1 LDQVQNLLLHLI
13 IHENPNENMYKK
25 ITSFVVFSIALNL
38 SLQSIAFAVPT
49 KWERVEASLS
59 DLLNSGWQLSGI
71 SSNRA
76 AYRNS
81 VSPGGFDE
89 ETYIFSLAK
98 NGKYIIC
105 LMPNPVDPV
114 ANAGCRRI
122 N

>member
-1 LDQVQNLLLHLI
+1 
-13 IHENPNENMYKK
+13 MYKK
-25 ITSFVVFSIALNL
+25 ITNTAVFTLALNL
-38 SLQSIAFAVPT
+38 IFQGAAHSVPT
-49 KWERVEASLS
+49 KWEVVSASLS
-59 DLLNSGWQLSGI
+59 DLLNSGWQLTGI

-81 VSPGGFDE
+81 ISPGGFDE
-89 ETYIFSLAK
+89 ETYMFSLTK